1 MVASL
6 IVLCS
11 KWNPLSW
18 PGCVTEKLGN
28 AIKSVFSTFWD
39 FVYGAFAEVIADVV
53 AGVIKGVGALW
64 IYVPTLH
71 ASEGANYT
79 PVATVSFMRGQV
91 MWIAAAVAMI
101 SMIIGGVR
109 MAYQHNGE
117 SARELLKGMLTLV
130 VVTFGG
136 LAMVTVLTEAG
147 DLLAQQ
153 FINRAVDESKQSFA
167 DSLVTL
173 IATPMAV
180 PGAIYTLPVIIIL
193 GFVVVLMSF
202 IQIMLMLA
210 RNGMLILLVGIL
222 PLAAAATNTE
232 MGKSWFKRICG
243 WLIAFI
249 AYKPFA
255 ALIYATAIL
264 LASSKESLINVLTG
278 VMMMALSI
286 IALPALLRLVSP
298 PGGS

>member
-1 MVASL
+1 MVRSL

-11 KWNPLSW
+11 KWNPFSW

-28 AIKSVFSTFWD
+28 AIDSVFSEFWD
-39 FVYGAFAEVIADVV
+39 FLYGAFAEVIANVV
-53 AGVIKGVGALW
+53 AVVIKAVGALW
-64 IYVPTLH
+64 IYIPTLH
-71 ASEGANYT
+71 ATEGADYT

-91 MWIAAAVAMI
+91 MWIAAAAAVI

-117 SARELLKGMLTLV
+117 SARELLKSMLTLV

-136 LAMVTVLTEAG
+136 LALVTVLTEAG

-153 FINRAVDESKQSFA
+153 FINRAVEETKQSFA
-167 DSLVTL
+167 DSLVTM
-173 IATPMAV
+173 IATPMGGSVALF
-180 PGAIYTLPVIIIL
+180 TLPLIIVL
-193 GFVVVLMSF
+193 GFCAVLVSF
-202 IQIMLMLA
+202 LQIMLMLA

-232 MGKSWFKRICG
+232 MGKAWFKRICG

-255 ALIYATAIL
+255 ALIYATAIML
-264 LASSKESLINVLTG
+264 SGSSESLVNVLTG
-278 VMMMALSI
+278 LTMMVLSI

>member
-1 MVASL
+1 MVGSL

-28 AIKSVFSTFWD
+28 AIDSVFSEFWD
-39 FVYGAFAEVIADVV
+39 FLYGAFAEVIANVV
-53 AGVIKGVGALW
+53 AGVIKTVGALW

-71 ASEGANYT
+71 ATEGADYT

-91 MWIAAAVAMI
+91 MWIAAAAAVI

-117 SARELLKGMLTLV
+117 SARELLKSMLTLV

-136 LAMVTVLTEAG
+136 LALVTVLTEAG

-153 FINRAVDESKQSFA
+153 FINRAVEETKQSFA
-167 DSLVTL
+167 DSLVTM
-173 IATPMAV
+173 IATPMGGSVALF
-180 PGAIYTLPVIIIL
+180 TLPLIIVL
-193 GFVVVLMSF
+193 GFCAVLVSF
-202 IQIMLMLA
+202 LQIMLMLA

-232 MGKSWFKRICG
+232 MGKAWFKRICG

-255 ALIYATAIL
+255 ALIYATAIML
-264 LASSKESLINVLTG
+264 SGSSESLVNVLTG
-278 VMMMALSI
+278 LTMMVLSI